1 MNEHTRN
8 ETKQKQPVWLWRGHC
23 AFFGQIRSFTGIQE
37 VTAPNPTTQ
46 PPHYLLCPILT
57 SEFGEIWA
65 AKLPFGMSGSVHK
78 SKGET
83 DFCPM
88 KHMLRDFSSIQTY
101 LNQSTSLWFPLHCTY
116 QRLLPSV
123 GTSNFLKPFTCIF
136 SLDTNSMKQT
146 RLVLLLS
153 WQITRGRCRRGLWL
167 AHTHNNSCRIPH
179 LLISFQR
186 FVFVVTFTNSHEVKF
201 IFPSGSVSNY
211 WHFR

>member
-1 MNEHTRN
+1 
-8 ETKQKQPVWLWRGHC
+8 
-23 AFFGQIRSFTGIQE
+23 
-37 VTAPNPTTQ
+37 
-46 PPHYLLCPILT
+46 
-57 SEFGEIWA
+57 
-65 AKLPFGMSGSVHK
+65 
-78 SKGET
+78 
-83 DFCPM
+83 M

-153 WQITRGRCRRGLWL
+153 WQITRRRCRRGLWL